1 MNPTNAGENLST
13 PTMMLKQP
21 DLTSVPEIDE
31 ISEMDFRRFI
41 YTGIS
46 ATVDLPLVKN
56 SRNALFG
63 VNIDGFIPPWNSQDV
78 TWGLMLKNY
87 YPVQPFSNS
96 IEFCK
101 IRQEMGMIPEQAL
114 YLSHR
119 VIAGNVGIG
128 VRLSSNTSQSGN
140 VVIAQA
146 SGVLKYPYTNNTQYT
161 GMQFLNTSS
170 SPIDYSYSSFMLG
183 DVSLNRNISIT
194 PIRRDPT
201 IQTDL
206 AKKLS
211 DVRLPTLAN
220 PTNFNVFG
228 SQFQEDWLLFGI
240 LSSMA
245 NNNSNQLTFSF
256 FFDYSQ
262 VQFYYPLLPTVSTSP
277 TNFEQQILEV
287 TFTLTSN
294 LTPTHANAKF
304 LPADE
309 AVAAIK
315 EQPKIKVIDKLTDC
329 FSSSTIV

>member
-1 MNPTNAGENLST
+1 MNPTNAGENLSS

-21 DLTSVPEIDE
+21 DLTSTPEIDE
-31 ISEMDFRRFI
+31 INELDFRRFI

-46 ATVDLPLVKN
+46 ATIDLPLVKN

-63 VNIDGFIPPWNSQDV
+63 VNIDGFIPPWNSNDV
-78 TWGLMLKNY
+78 AWGLMLKNY

-96 IEFCK
+96 IEICK
-101 IRQEMGMIPEQAL
+101 IRQEMGMIPEQAM

-119 VIAGNVGIG
+119 VIGGNVGIG
-128 VRLSSNTSQSGN
+128 VRLSSNTGQSGN
-140 VVIAQA
+140 VIIAQA

-161 GMQFLNTSS
+161 GMQFLNMSS
-170 SPIDYSYSSFMLG
+170 SPIDYTYSSFMLG

-206 AKKLS
+206 AKKLYHL
-211 DVRLPTLAN
+211 RTPTFA
-220 PTNFNVFG
+220 TQEIHNVFN
-228 SQFQEDWLLFGI
+228 SQYQEDWLLFGI
-240 LSSMA
+240 LSNMA

-262 VQFYYPLLPTVSTSP
+262 VQFYYPLLPTISTAP

-294 LTPTHANAKF
+294 NMITHANSKF

-309 AVAAIK
+309 NVQVVRD
-315 EQPKIKVIDKLTDC
+315 QPKSKIMDKLTDC
-329 FSSSTIV
+329 FSTSEIV